1 MKISCFWSR
10 IAVCGVNREK
20 KKIDEAWREDN
31 AVWHNAVSRAHSTSP
46 TVTCFLSGHASQDAW
61 LQDMSGRF
69 SRGKI
74 PRSLSPISGEEG
86 PANCLA
92 VG

>member
-1 MKISCFWSR
+1 MNHLRSEAWKSVVFEAELQCVW
-10 IAVCGVNREK
+10 RETEEK
-20 KKIDEAWREDN
+20 NMDEAC
-31 AVWHNAVSRAHSTSP
+31 RAHSTSP

-92 VG
+92 GG